1 MSLLSFNLPLAA
13 LLPFFAAPFAA
24 WATRYNRLASA
35 WVAGITT
42 LLTLALLFPSM
53 AFVFAGETIIQQ
65 WSWLPSIGFNI
76 AFRLDGLALLFA
88 LLILLIGL
96 LVIIYARYYLSAKDS
111 MGRFY
116 AYMLMFMGSMLGI
129 VLSENL
135 LQLVVFWELT
145 SITSFLLISYWQHRQ
160 DARQGARMA
169 LAVTGGGGLALL
181 GGVLLLG
188 HIVGSYQLTD
198 VLASGD
204 LIKGHDLYLPTL
216 VLILLGVFTKSA
228 QFPFHFWLPHAM
240 AAPTP
245 VSAYLHSAT
254 MVKAGIF
261 LLARFFP
268 ALSGTPEWV
277 WLVSSAGLITLLLG
291 AYVALFK
298 HDLKGLLAYSTLSHL
313 GLITLL
319 FGFSSELALVAAIF
333 HIINHATFKGSLFM
347 VAGIIDHES
356 GTRDMRKLNGLFKMM
371 PHTAVLAM
379 IAAAAMAGVP
389 LLNGFLSKEMFFEQA
404 ISASGTP
411 LAIWTIPA
419 LVTLAAIFS
428 VAYSLR
434 FIHDVFF
441 NGDPIDLPKT
451 PHEPPR
457 FMKIP
462 VDILVVLCLLVGIAP
477 MYLISPIL
485 TVAVASSLQT
495 AAPEFSLA
503 IWHGFNIP
511 LLMSFIALV
520 LGVAV
525 YTMRHRLFAWNEKG
539 LHSLDGKAVFD
550 WLLWKFIRLSKKVT
564 DAFDQTTLQPAV
576 TWVIGGA
583 LVLGIITF
591 FQFNSPLIGNRVMME
606 ADVITLLMS
615 LILIVAS
622 LLTVILHHK
631 RLVALIAIG
640 VVGLIVALGFV
651 KFSAP
656 DLALTQLSVEV
667 VTIVLLLLA
676 LFFLPQHTPQERSYI
691 RFTRDG
697 VISVSAAVSVFFLA
711 MAVLSRDYSPISGFF
726 IENAKPGG
734 GGTNVVNVILVDFR
748 GFDTLGEIAVLALAG
763 LGIFA
768 MLEGLKLFA
777 PTKDVDGLVWSHDPH
792 PPIMQTLTRLLFPL
806 MLMVAVFI
814 FLRGHNLPGGG
825 FIAGLIASVALI
837 SQYLANGIDW
847 TNERLRIDM
856 HRVIWIGLLIA
867 TLTGVVSMFIGYPF
881 LTTAFTYLTW
891 PVVGKFEV
899 ASAIAFD
906 LGVFLVVVGATVM
919 ILVELGKLSHA
930 SHHIKKE
937 EVN

>member
-1 MSLLSFNLPLAA
+1 MSLLSFNLPIVA
-13 LLPFFAAPFAA
+13 LLPFAAAPFAA

-35 WVAGITT
+35 WVAGLTT
-42 LLTLALLFPSM
+42 LLTLAILFPSM
-53 AFVFAGETIIQQ
+53 QFIFAGETLIQQ
-65 WSWLPSIGFNI
+65 WSWLPSIGFNL

-96 LVIIYARYYLSAKDS
+96 LIIFYARYYLSAKDS

-169 LAVTGGGGLALL
+169 LAVTGAGGLALL

-188 HIVGSYQLTD
+188 HIVGSYQLSD
-198 VLASGD
+198 VLASGE

-268 ALSGTPEWV
+268 ALSGTPEWMWMV
-277 WLVSSAGLITLLLG
+277 GTAGMITLLLG

-371 PHTAVLAM
+371 PHTAMLAM

-404 ISASGTP
+404 ISASGTT
-411 LAIWTIPA
+411 LAAWTIPV

-441 NGDPIDLPKT
+441 NGEPIDLPKT

-462 VDILVVLCLLVGIAP
+462 VDILVVLCLLVGVAP
-477 MYLISPIL
+477 MFLISPIL

-503 IWHGFNIP
+503 IWHGFNLP
-511 LLMSFIALV
+511 LMMSFIALV

-525 YTMRHRLFAWNEKG
+525 YSMRHRLFAWHDRCLHG
-539 LHSLDGKAVFD
+539 LEGKAVFD
-550 WLLWKFIRLSKKVT
+550 WVLWKIIRLSKKIT

-583 LVLGIITF
+583 LMLSIITF
-591 FQFNSPLIGNRVMME
+591 FQFNSPLLGDRVLME
-606 ADVITLLMS
+606 ADVITFLMS
-615 LILIVAS
+615 AVLIIAS
-622 LLTVILHHK
+622 ILTVMLHHK
-631 RLVALIAIG
+631 RLVSLIAIG
-640 VVGLIVALGFV
+640 VVGLVVALGFV

-697 VISVSAAVSVFFLA
+697 VISVAAAVSVFFLT

-726 IENAKPGG
+726 IDNAKPGG

-748 GFDTLGEIAVLALAG
+748 GFDTLGEIVVLALAG
-763 LGIFA
+763 ICVFA
-768 MLEGLKLFA
+768 MLEGLKLAA
-777 PTKDVDGLVWSHDPH
+777 PAKDVDGLVWSHDPH

-856 HRVIWIGLLIA
+856 HRVIWIGLLVA
-867 TLTGVVSMFIGYPF
+867 TLTGVVSMLIGYPF

-930 SHHIKKE
+930 SHHVKHE

>member
-1 MSLLSFNLPLAA
+1 MNLLTFNLPLLV
-13 LLPFFAAPFAA
+13 LLPFLMAPFVVLAN
-24 WATRYNRLASA
+24 RYHRLAPA
-35 WVAGITT
+35 WLAGITT
-42 LLTLALLFPSM
+42 LLSLGLLWPSLD
-53 AFVFAGETIIQQ
+53 AVFAGQTILQNWQ
-65 WSWLPSIGFNI
+65 WIPSIGLLF

-96 LVIIYARYYLSAKDS
+96 LIIFYARYYLAPKDS
-111 MGRFY
+111 AGRFY
-116 AYMLMFMGSMLGI
+116 AYLMMFMGSMLGI
-129 VLSENL
+129 VLSENI

-145 SITSFLLISYWQHRQ
+145 SLTSFLLISFWQYRQ

-169 LAVTGGGGLALL
+169 LAITGAGGLALL
-181 GGVLLLG
+181 GAMILLG
-188 HIVGSYQLTD
+188 QMAGSYQLTD
-198 VLASGD
+198 VLAAADS
-204 LIKGHDLYLPTL
+204 IKADPYFVPTL
-216 VLILLGVFTKSA
+216 LLFLLAVFTKSA

-268 ALSGTPEWV
+268 VFSGTPEWI
-277 WLVSSAGLITLLLG
+277 WLVGGAGMVTFVLG
-291 AYVALFK
+291 AYIALFK

-319 FGFSSELALVAAIF
+319 FGFSTEMALVAALF

-356 GTRDMRKLNGLFKMM
+356 GSRDMRKLNGLFRMM

-404 ISASGTP
+404 LSASGGGLSAWFVPVIVTVG
-411 LAIWTIPA
+411 AI
-419 LVTLAAIFS
+419 LS

-441 NGDPIDLPKT
+441 NGEPIDLPKT

-462 VDILVVLCLLVGIAP
+462 VDILVVLCLVVGIAP
-477 MYLISPIL
+477 MLLLGPIL
-485 TVAVASSLQT
+485 NVAATASLQDS
-495 AAPEFSLA
+495 APTFSLS
-503 IWHGFNIP
+503 IWHGFNLP

-520 LGVAV
+520 LGVLL
-525 YTMRHRLFAWNEKG
+525 YFQRKKLWDWHER
-539 LHSLDGKAVFD
+539 SLLRIEGKIIYD
-550 WLLWKFIRLSKKVT
+550 WLLWKLIRAGRKVT
-564 DAFDQTTLQPAV
+564 AIFDRNALQPAV
-576 TWVIGGA
+576 SWLLAAA
-583 LVLGIITF
+583 LFVGFAAFAQFPTQILGDRQLLPADAVTIAMAGI
-591 FQFNSPLIGNRVMME
+591 MM
-606 ADVITLLMS
+606 T
-615 LILIVAS
+615 AS
-622 LLTVILHHK
+622 FLTAALHHK
-631 RLVALIAIG
+631 RLVSLITVG
-640 VVGLIVALGFV
+640 VVGLLVALGFV
-651 KFSAP
+651 LFSAP

-676 LFFLPQHTPQERSYI
+676 LFFLPQHSPQERSFA
-691 RFTRDG
+691 RSMRDWI
-697 VISVSAAVSVFFLA
+697 ISGLSALTVFILT
-711 MAVLSRDYSPISGFF
+711 MAVLSREYQPISQFF
-726 IENAKPGG
+726 LDNAKPGG

-748 GFDTLGEIAVLALAG
+748 GFDTLGEIVVLALAG
-763 LGIFA
+763 LGVYA
-768 MLEGLKLFA
+768 MLHGLKLSA
-777 PTKDVDGLVWSHDPH
+777 PSKDIHGLAWSYDPH

-847 TNERLRIDM
+847 TNERLKANM
-856 HRVIWIGLLIA
+856 HLVIGAGLLIA
-867 TLTGVVSMFIGYPF
+867 MLTGLVPLLLGFPF
-881 LTTAFTYLTW
+881 LTTAFTYLNW
-891 PVVGKFEV
+891 PIVGTFEI

-906 LGVFLVVVGATVM
+906 LGVFLTVVGSSVM

-930 SHHIKKE
+930 AHFMPE
-937 EVN
+937 EEPN